1 MTSARCISQAI
12 LVVFCTV
19 CFVVSMSLGL
29 GGMALAAKKKTSKGP
44 KLFGTLEFKGK
55 IKKLPKWS
63 GVLTKMQS
71 WKGYFNDPSMDK
83 LPSRS
88 NWGRL
93 KKGLAGKTNMEK
105 LKGVNKFFNQ
115 WPYRLDKGNYGMNDY
130 WATPR
135 EFLKKSGDC
144 EDYSIAKFYAL
155 QELGFS
161 GDSMRI
167 VALKDRIRNIGHAVL
182 AVYTDG
188 DIFILDNQTIMV
200 FPHTKYKHY
209 VPQYSVNEKYRWMHV
224 PPKKKSTYKK
234 KKKKKASPPQKRT
247 TH

>member
-1 MTSARCISQAI
+1 
-12 LVVFCTV
+12 
-19 CFVVSMSLGL
+19 MSLGL
-29 GGMALAAKKKTSKGP
+29 GGAALAAKKKISKGP
-44 KLFGTLEFKGK
+44 RLFGTLEFKGK

-63 GVLTKMQS
+63 GVLTKMKA
-71 WKGYFNDPSMDK
+71 WKGYFNDPSMAK

-88 NWGRL
+88 NWEKL
-93 KKGLAGKTNMEK
+93 KKGLAGKTPMEK

-115 WPYRLDKGNYGMNDY
+115 WPYRLDKANYGMNDY
-130 WATPR
+130 WATPM

-167 VALKDRIRNIGHAVL
+167 VALKDHIRNIGHAVL
-182 AVYTDG
+182 AVYMDG
-188 DIFILDNQTIMV
+188 NIFVLDNQTAMV
-200 FPHTKYKHY
+200 FPHTRYKHY

-224 PPKKKSTYKK
+224 PPRKKSTYKK
-234 KKKKKASPPQKRT
+234 KKK
-247 TH
+247 